1 MIEQCEIGIV
11 PPKHVYV
18 TFPQSNYGTSQ
29 QGVNGVPKK
38 GALGPNLGTMGA
50 KLVTFYYSN
59 AMVTIWAA
67 LFEPIGTDF
76 ILGANFGR

>member
-1 MIEQCEIGIV
+1 M
-11 PPKHVYV
+11 
-18 TFPQSNYGTSQ
+18 
-29 QGVNGVPKK
+29 PKK